1 MRTAIRDFF
10 FSVEGKVIIIIGGD
24 DNYKNKD
31 EEDRVVISRWA
42 RMKVQSQFK
51 EEFLDGRKS
60 FVFSWNKNHR
70 EIHEE
75 ALRHYFDS
83 KKKDQ
88 KFEYQPKQVVKAAHA
103 SSERAPL
110 PKYQSMVEKRG
121 KEGIGSSNSSSAEQK
136 REDFSAGRSR
146 SADEAREL
154 SSFSSPHNAEQT
166 TDDYSFGSTTGMAA
180 KSKETPSASAGR
192 TKITGKG
199 LRANLVHWYRVKRN
213 LRVSFHKLEKVV
225 LKMIS
230 GITGA
235 RC

>member
-1 MRTAIRDFF
+1 M
-10 FSVEGKVIIIIGGD
+10 
-24 DNYKNKD
+24 
-31 EEDRVVISRWA
+31 
-42 RMKVQSQFK
+42 QSQFK
-51 EEFLDGRKS
+51 AEFLNGTKN
-60 FVFSWNKNHR
+60 FIFSWNKNHR

-110 PKYQSMVEKRG
+110 SKYQSMDEKRG

-146 SADEAREL
+146 SADEARKQ
-154 SSFSSPHNAEQT
+154 SSCSSPHNAEQT

-180 KSKETPSASAGR
+180 KSKETLSASAGR
-192 TKITGKG
+192 TRVTGKG
-199 LRANLVHWYRVKRN
+199 PRANLVHWYR
-213 LRVSFHKLEKVV
+213 
-225 LKMIS
+225 LKKI
-230 GITGA
+230 
-235 RC
+235 